1 MFLDYASS
9 NSELLNVWVWND
21 NTWQLLTTFD
31 SQESLPWANYSFKL
45 MNLEG
50 DQARIRFE
58 ATGLNSDD
66 INNWDVD
73 NISIYSVEL
82 YPEITVDP
90 TAIYQELI
98 FDSVATQELII
109 SNSGLGILEFEASI
123 VYLDTLNPQNWLFIA
138 PDTGDVNPSEEL
150 PIIVTF
156 NTEDLNRNTIYNAN
170 IIIES
175 NDPITPTVIVPVTL
189 SIIVDVEKHV
199 LSLPKIYP
207 NPAGKA
213 LSLSGLISPCNI
225 QITDMNGKVVYE
237 SFIKDQTQ
245 LEINLE
251 GLDCGLYIIHLD
263 SLDEY
268 KFTRKIIIVE

>member
-1 MFLDYASS
+1 M
-9 NSELLNVWVWND
+9 
-21 NTWQLLTTFD
+21 
-31 SQESLPWANYSFKL
+31 
-45 MNLEG
+45 
-50 DQARIRFE
+50 
-58 ATGLNSDD
+58 
-66 INNWDVD
+66 
-73 NISIYSVEL
+73 EL
-82 YPEITVDP
+82 YPEISVDP

-98 FDSVATQELII
+98 IDSVATQELII

-138 PDTGDVNPSEEL
+138 PDTGNINPSEEL

-156 NTEDLNRNTIYNAN
+156 NTEGLNQNTIYNAS
-170 IIIES
+170 IIIDS

-213 LSLSGLISPCNI
+213 LSLSGLIPPCSI
-225 QITDMNGKVVYE
+225 RITEMSGKIVYE

-251 GLDCGLYIIHLD
+251 GLDCGFYIIHFD

-268 KFTRKIIIVE
+268 KFTRKIIVIK